1 MKFSILKTNDKKYNN
16 VLQLRNE
23 VLRVPLGLSL
33 FDENLNNEKDEIFF
47 ILEIESELVACCQ
60 LKKIDSTTSK
70 LRQMAV
76 LEKCQ
81 QKGYGKL
88 LIDYLEHYA
97 NKNGILKIELH
108 ARKNALDFYKK
119 LNYKIVS
126 NEFLEVG
133 IPHVKMEKVFITE

>member
-1 MKFSILKTNDKKYNN
+1 MNFSTISASDKKYNS

-33 FDENLNNEKDEIFF
+33 FDENLKDEKDEIFF
-47 ILEIESELVACCQ
+47 ILEIESKIVACCQ

-76 LEKCQ
+76 LENCQ
-81 QKGYGKL
+81 HKGYGKL
-88 LIDYLEHYA
+88 LIDFLEHYA
-97 NKNGILKIELH
+97 KENGILKIELH

-119 LNYKIVS
+119 LNYQIVS

-133 IPHVKMEKVFITE
+133 TPHIKMEKVFITE